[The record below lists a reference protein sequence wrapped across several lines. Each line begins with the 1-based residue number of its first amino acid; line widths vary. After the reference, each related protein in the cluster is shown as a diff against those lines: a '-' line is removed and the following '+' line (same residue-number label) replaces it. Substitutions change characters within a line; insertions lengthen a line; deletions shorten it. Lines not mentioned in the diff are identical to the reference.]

1 MTKEEKK
8 YGKDF
13 AEHLVNEYLMVIG
26 LINPK
31 NANAYQRENAKNCAL
46 ICVNEIKDFYDS
58 QFELK
63 DSKTEKYLN
72 YVKMQI
78 QTDGKADELTDPLE
92 EREFKWE
99 AYKEYCDV
107 LKSGMFWEFYP
118 SLSGVWEND
127 REEFMAE
134 YEKLVDF
141 RKKYR
146 DEAKDL

>member
-46 ICVNEIKDFYDS
+46 VCVNEMKDFYSS
-58 QFELK
+58 QFEIK
-63 DSKTEKYLN
+63 GSKTEKYLN
-72 YVKMQI
+72 YVAKQI
-78 QTDGKADELTDPLE
+78 QTDGKADELPDPLV

-99 AYKEYCDV
+99 AYNEYQAV

-118 SLSGVWEND
+118 ELSGEWESD
-127 REEFMAE
+127 RESFMEE
-134 YEKLVDF
+134 YEKLVEF
-141 RKKYR
+141 RKESKQ
-146 DEAKDL
+146 

>member
-8 YGKDF
+8 FGKDF

-46 ICVNEIKDFYDS
+46 VCVNEMKDFYSS

-63 DSKTEKYLN
+63 GSKTEKYLN
-72 YVKMQI
+72 YVERQI
-78 QTDGKADELTDPLE
+78 RTDGKADELPDPLV

-99 AYKEYCDV
+99 AYNEYQAV

-118 SLSGVWEND
+118 ELSGEWESD
-127 REEFMAE
+127 RDSFMEE
-134 YEKLVDF
+134 YELLVEF
-141 RKKYR
+141 RKESKQ
-146 DEAKDL
+146 